1 MYKYFKYFIYLVILL
16 LPSLVKAQQQVLWY
30 NKPAKKWTETL
41 PIGNGRMG
49 AMIYGGITEEHL
61 QFNESTLWTGGPRNY
76 QREGAATYLPQ
87 IRALLFQGKQ
97 AEAEAVAEQHF
108 MGLKSNEANYD
119 QQKTEWLGRI
129 RKSVLPAVSSFDDSK
144 WKEIKLPTTE
154 GWEKALGDGL
164 DGAVWFR
171 TYFEVPASWKDK
183 QLIISLG
190 KIRDDDF
197 TYINGQLVGS
207 TKGMGE
213 GRLYTIPA
221 SIIHAGKNCIAVQV
235 INWNDKGGFTSAK
248 SNQKY
253 FAIYPE
259 REGANNSEKVPA
271 IWKYWVQDD
280 APPPFPK
287 YQADYQPFGD
297 IYFHFNQ
304 LGEIHNYHRDLNLS
318 NAISTVTYEAG
329 GVNFKREYFISE
341 PQQVM
346 AMHFT
351 ANKTGKINLTAFLKT
366 VHAIESVKKIDD
378 HTIQLYLQVKNGSLQ
393 GIAMLWVKTVGGQ
406 VITGT
411 TNIEIKNASEADFYL
426 TAATNYKS
434 YKDVSGNPEAICR
447 KTMEAARKKEY
458 AEIRSAHSK
467 EYQKL
472 FNTFSLD
479 LGNSINADFP
489 TDERI
494 RKFTNSADPALI
506 ALYLQY
512 GRYLLISCS
521 RPGSPQPANLQGL
534 WNDLL
539 TPPWGS
545 KYTTNI
551 NLEMNYWP
559 AEPLNLSICTAPL
572 FKLIGETAETGHLT
586 AKAHYG
592 LDGWVLHHNT
602 DIWRGSAPINAST
615 HGIWVSGAA
624 WLAHHIWEH
633 YLFTGDTSFLQKHY
647 SELKGATVFFSEFLV
662 RDPKSGYLIS
672 TPSNSP
678 EHGGLVA
685 GPTMDHQIIRDLF
698 KNYIAASQ
706 VLGVDADFRKKVKEQ
721 YAQIAPNKI
730 GKYGQLQEWMED
742 KDDTADTHRHV
753 SHLWG
758 VYPGTDIR
766 WSDTSMLKAAKQ
778 SLLYRGDEGTGWSQ
792 AWKVN
797 LWARFKQGDH
807 ALAMIDSLLQPVET
821 VASGKEKGGVY
832 TNLMDAHPPFQID
845 GNFGAAAGIA
855 EMLIQSQ
862 DSCIE
867 ILPALPTSWPYGKV
881 KGICARGGFVLDMEW
896 NTGKMQKITVLSTKG
911 SPCILKYAGKEISLA
926 TQKGKSYSFNGDLI
940 GL

>member
-1 MYKYFKYFIYLVILL
+1 MHKQFRYFIYFLILL
-16 LPSLVKAQQQVLWY
+16 LPTIVQSQQQVLWY
-30 NKPAKKWTETL
+30 NKPAEKWTDAL
-41 PIGNGRMG
+41 PIGNGRIG

-76 QREGAATYLPQ
+76 QRDGAAKYLPE
-87 IRALLFQGKQ
+87 IRELLFKGKQ

-108 MGLKSNEANYD
+108 MGLKNNEADYD
-119 QQKTEWLGRI
+119 QQKTEWLARM
-129 RKSVLPAVSSFDDSK
+129 RKSVLPAGMLFNDTK
-144 WKEIKLPTTE
+144 WKTIKLPTTE
-154 GWEKALGDGL
+154 GWEKVLGDGL

-171 TYFEVPASWKDK
+171 TWFEVPIAWHGK

-197 TYINGQLVGS
+197 TYVNGQLIGFS
-207 TKGMGE
+207 KGMGE
-213 GRLYTIPA
+213 GRQYTISA
-221 SIIHAGKNCIAVQV
+221 SLLHPGKNCMAVQV
-235 INWNDKGGFTSAK
+235 INWNDKGGFTTAK
-248 SNQKY
+248 SHQKY

-259 REGANNSEKVPA
+259 GENNSIKVPA
-271 IWKYWVQDD
+271 IWKYWIQDD
-280 APPPFPK
+280 TPPSFPK

-297 IYFHFNQ
+297 IFFHFNQ
-304 LGEIHNYHRDLNLS
+304 SGTITHYRRDLNLN
-318 NAISTVTYEAG
+318 NAISTVSYEADG
-329 GVNFKREYFISE
+329 TNYQREYFISE
-341 PQQVM
+341 PQQVL

-351 ANKTGKINLTAFLKT
+351 ANKTGKINLSAFLKT
-366 VHAIESVKKIDD
+366 VHTIAAVKKIDD
-378 HTIQLYLQVKNGSLQ
+378 RSIQLSLQMKYGSLK
-393 GIAMLWVKTVGGQ
+393 GIATLWVKTVGGQ
-406 VITGT
+406 IIVGT
-411 TNIEIKNASEADFYL
+411 KDIVIKNASEANFYL

-447 KTMEAARKKEY
+447 DLMNDARRKEY
-458 AEIRSAHSK
+458 AEIRSAHIK

-472 FNTFSLD
+472 FNIFSLD
-479 LGNSINADFP
+479 LGNSANADLP

-494 RKFTNSADPALI
+494 RKFSNKADPALI

-521 RPGSPQPANLQGL
+521 RPNSSQPANLQGL
-534 WNDLL
+534 WNELL

-545 KYTTNI
+545 KFTTNI

-559 AEPLNLSICTAPL
+559 AEPLNLSACTKPL

-586 AKAHYG
+586 AKTNYG

-602 DIWRGSAPINAST
+602 DIWRGTVPINASN

-633 YLFTGDTSFLQKHY
+633 YLFTGDTSFLKAY
-647 SELKGATVFFSEFLV
+647 YPELKGAAVFYSEFLV
-662 RDPKSGYLIS
+662 KDPKSGYLIS

-698 KNYIAASQ
+698 KNYLAASK
-706 VLGVDADFRKKVKEQ
+706 VLGVDADFRKKVQEQ
-721 YAQIAPNKI
+721 YAEIAPNRI

-766 WSDTSMLKAAKQ
+766 WSDTVMMKAAEQ

-807 ALAMIDSLLQPVET
+807 ALSLIDSLLQPVET
-821 VASGKEKGGVY
+821 IASGKEKGGVY

-845 GNFGAAAGIA
+845 GNFGAAAGFV

-867 ILPALPTSWPYGKV
+867 ILPALPTSLPAGKV

-896 NTGKMQKITVLSTKG
+896 KAGKLQKIIVVSTNG
-911 SPCILKYAGKEISLA
+911 RPCVLKYAGNEISLA

-940 GL
+940 RL